1 MSAAQVYVRERLIWE
16 GSVLDAPQ
24 PLDPE
29 GLIAGYGVRT
39 VGVWRVFTFVR
50 DDVTVQVGRRLTALQ
65 ATLQPYAR
73 IASPLTVVLV
83 LLSGG
88 LAWVAVGTALRPLE
102 ALTAA
107 TRNFGENIELPE
119 ISGHNEAATLAQSFS
134 LLLTRL
140 KTEREREQRFLAYA
154 AHELRTPI
162 SALRASLEAARLS
175 SSPGPERR
183 ASGAWLERLY
193 REALRLE
200 TFAQN
205 LLALSR
211 AEASEV
217 RAETIDLADLVS
229 AAYDRFQPL
238 ALETGHELVL
248 EAETAPVR
256 ADPRLLEQLLNNLL
270 ANAIRHTPT
279 GQITF
284 RSGVAAAHAYVEVMD
299 SGAGLPAG
307 VKEGLGLRVIR
318 SVVAAHGG
326 TLSFTYQAGT
336 RARIELPGI

>member
-1 MSAAQVYVRERLIWE
+1 
-16 GSVLDAPQ
+16 
-24 PLDPE
+24 
-29 GLIAGYGVRT
+29 
-39 VGVWRVFTFVR
+39 
-50 DDVTVQVGRRLTALQ
+50 LQ
-65 ATLQPYAR
+65 TYAR
-73 IASPLTVVLV
+73 VAPPLTLA
-83 LLSGG
+83 LSLFSGG
-88 LAWVAVGTALRPLE
+88 LAWLAVGAALRPLE
-102 ALTAA
+102 ALTVAA
-107 TRNFGENIELPE
+107 RNFGEGAELPD
-119 ISGHNEAATLAQSFS
+119 IPGNDEAAALARSFS
-134 LLLTRL
+134 VLLTRL

-162 SALRASLEAARLS
+162 SALRASLEAARM
-175 SSPGPERR
+175 PAGPAPERR
-183 ASGAWLERLY
+183 APAAWLERLY

-211 AEASEV
+211 AEAV
-217 RAETIDLADLVS
+217 DLADLVG

-284 RSGVAAAHAYVEVMD
+284 RSGVAEHAYVEVVD
-299 SGAGLPAG
+299 SGSGLPAG

-318 SVVAAHGG
+318 SVVEAHGG
-326 TLSFTYQAGT
+326 TLNFTYEAGT
-336 RARIELPGI
+336 RVRIELPDS